1 MIKLNSNILNQFA
14 QKGLSINEGIAIDA
28 RLVQS
33 TSPTTS
39 NDDFHKQPK
48 KRNSPEGHIDKNR
61 NPIKF
66 QRDLES
72 DGVVQNG
79 PPHYGL
85 KKRVSVDVNNDFVL
99 AAAVTPASHHDSPYL
114 PYCAIYNLHTD
125 QKLEKVYADYRN
137 NSLFATG
144 QSVW

>member
-33 TSPTTS
+33 ASRPIS
-39 NDDFHKQPK
+39 NDDIHKQRK

-72 DGVVQNG
+72 DWVVQNDT
-79 PPHYGL
+79 PHYGL
-85 KKRVSVDVNNDFVL
+85 KEHASVDVNNYFVWPPRSRRL
-99 AAAVTPASHHDSPYL
+99 LITTL
-114 PYCAIYNLHTD
+114 PICLIVPSIAFIPT
-125 QKLEKVYADYRN
+125 K
-137 NSLFATG
+137 NSKKYIPIIGMIRFL
-144 QSVW
+144 